1 MPLHRAD
8 VKRLFDSRQVRA
20 GAVERSDEQGFVGGI
35 LDTLRDGVLVVG
47 NDLRILYA
55 NPTYYEQ
62 LGITEDDIAPGDHL
76 VESLRHLATKGLL
89 GPMGDR
95 SVDEFVERRMET
107 WGTADSRFERR
118 FLENGRILEI
128 NRSMTLANEVV
139 AVHVDV
145 TSAVK
150 SEEEIERQ
158 RIYMTS
164 LLENMSDGLALLDRE
179 GRFAMFNDQFLGLY
193 DIDPESVHWGMDYE
207 TFVEKLGD
215 LAGMSEEKRRAEIK
229 LRRDFA
235 FDPNATS
242 ARRHLSNGRTLNINK
257 TNLPGGGCVMT
268 TRDMTDQL
276 RREQDLMTARSEAE
290 ESARSKSEF
299 VARMSHEMRTPLNGI
314 LGVAALLDK
323 SDLSGSQREL
333 VDVICNSGNVL
344 LRLIDDILDLSRI
357 DAETFQ
363 VVQDRFRMSDVV
375 RECVALI
382 GPSAEEKGLDLIW
395 PENVSAVPA
404 LSGDMVRIKQIL
416 LNLLANAVKFTDQ
429 GHVEIG
435 LEHMDGPEGITVSI
449 SVSDTGVGIA
459 PDRMEQVF
467 DRFFQVDGTITRKYG
482 GAGLG
487 LAITRNLVDAMG
499 GTIQVRSEPDKGTS
513 FLIRLTL
520 AAADPPATG

>member
-8 VKRLFDSRQVRA
+8 VKPLFGERRADSAARPSADR
-20 GAVERSDEQGFVGGI
+20 FVGGI

-55 NPTYYEQ
+55 NPIYYQQ
-62 LGITEDDIAPGDHL
+62 LGITEADVAPGDHL
-76 VESLRHLATKGLL
+76 ESALRHLAVEGLL
-89 GPMGDR
+89 GPMGGQT
-95 SVDEFVERRMET
+95 VEEFVARRMRT
-107 WGTADSRFERR
+107 WGTDESRFERR
-118 FLENGRILEI
+118 FLETGRIIEI
-128 NRSMTLANEVV
+128 YRSMTLANEVV

-145 TSAVK
+145 TSAVR

-164 LLENMSDGLALLDRE
+164 LLENMSDGLALIDPE
-179 GRFAMFNDQFLGLY
+179 GRFAMFNDQFLDLY
-193 DIDPESVHWGMDYE
+193 NIDPNQVHWGMDYDS
-207 TFVEKLGD
+207 FVENIGD
-215 LAGMSEEKRRAEIK
+215 LKYMSHQKRAAELK

-268 TRDMTDQL
+268 TRDMTDQMK
-276 RREQDLMTARSEAE
+276 REQQLMRARSEAE
-290 ESARSKSEF
+290 DSARSKSEF

-323 SDLSGSQREL
+323 SDLSDSQREL
-333 VDVICNSGNVL
+333 VDVIGNSGHVL

-363 VVQDRFRMSDVV
+363 VVQDRFEISDVI

-382 GPSAEEKGLDLIW
+382 GPSAEEKGLELICLDDAS
-395 PENVSAVPA
+395 VVPA

-416 LNLLANAVKFTDQ
+416 LNLLTNSVKFTDAGQ
-429 GHVEIG
+429 IEIG
-435 LEHMDGPEGITVSI
+435 LDHMDGPEGITISI
-449 SVSDTGVGIA
+449 SVTDTGVGIA
-459 PDRMEQVF
+459 PDRLEQVF
-467 DRFFQVDGTITRKYG
+467 DRFFQVDGTITRRHG

-499 GTIQVRSEPDKGTS
+499 GTIQVSSEPQKGTS

-520 AAADPPATG
+520 AAADPPAIS